1 MINNHYIFIYRC
13 ETSEAK
19 IDMFPFPEQLVRENG
34 STILGGTSVGVDA
47 KTINRGSQ
55 WIASRKPL

>member
-55 WIASRKPL
+55 